1 MNAVF
6 VKLVNMSVA
15 AGWLIL
21 AVLVLRLLLKK
32 APRWITCL
40 LWAMVAVRLVCPIS
54 LQSPVS
60 AYQVAA
66 PAAVQ
71 KSGQVEYFHY
81 VYESGDKPS
90 IQLDVDAIRPAEALP
105 AQPQTT
111 PEQSAAAEPVQGQGE
126 LSGYGLET
134 PKKYVTATAD
144 GADST
149 IYVGSQT
156 SDGRWYVLTPDG
168 VVRLAAQADG
178 EALSRSIYDMA
189 VLPELP
195 VITEKNLIS
204 LTLTGAEGKQVTFS
218 VDESGVRKSGAQDV
232 TEKTAELVAELG
244 KLAVTACV
252 DYDPADGAAAVCGLD
267 VPEAILAVNY
277 VNAHGGDGALTLTV
291 GGSTGDGGR
300 YVTLDGDTTIYRME
314 ETALAQVLT
323 LAALGLS

>member
-1 MNAVF
+1 MKRRIRAMA
-6 VKLVNMSVA
+6 LLA
-15 AGWLIL
+15 ALT
-21 AVLVLRLLLKK
+21 LLCGCGKK
-32 APRWITCL
+32 
-40 LWAMVAVRLVCPIS
+40 
-54 LQSPVS
+54 
-60 AYQVAA
+60 
-66 PAAVQ
+66 
-71 KSGQVEYFHY
+71 E
-81 VYESGDKPS
+81 
-90 IQLDVDAIRPAEALP
+90 
-105 AQPQTT
+105 AQPQQEDMAVNIVPVEGVTALELCDGEVT
-111 PEQSAAAEPVQGQGE
+111 LRFARTDDTWHWVDDGTFPLAQDAVAALLALPSSLAAAEPVQGQGE

-195 VITEKNLIS
+195 AITEENLIS

-218 VDESGVRKSGAQDV
+218 VDESGVRRSGARDV
-232 TEKTAELVAELG
+232 TEKTASLVDELG

-252 DYDPADGAAAVCGLD
+252 DYDPADGAAEVCGLD
-267 VPEAILAVNY
+267 VPAAVLAVNY

-300 YVTLDGDTTIYRME
+300 YVTLNGDATIYRME
-314 ETALAQVLT
+314 ETGLAQVLT

>member
-1 MNAVF
+1 MKRRIRAMA
-6 VKLVNMSVA
+6 LLA
-15 AGWLIL
+15 ALT
-21 AVLVLRLLLKK
+21 LLCGCGKK
-32 APRWITCL
+32 
-40 LWAMVAVRLVCPIS
+40 
-54 LQSPVS
+54 
-60 AYQVAA
+60 
-66 PAAVQ
+66 
-71 KSGQVEYFHY
+71 E
-81 VYESGDKPS
+81 
-90 IQLDVDAIRPAEALP
+90 
-105 AQPQTT
+105 AQPQQEDMAVNIVPVEGVTALELCDGEVT
-111 PEQSAAAEPVQGQGE
+111 LRFARTDDTWHWVDDGTFPLDQDAVAALLALPSSLAAAEPVQGQGE

-149 IYVGSQT
+149 IYVWSQT
-156 SDGRWYVLTPDG
+156 SDGHWYVLTPDG

-195 VITEKNLIS
+195 AITEENLIS

-218 VDESGVRKSGAQDV
+218 VDESGVRRSGARDV
-232 TEKTAELVAELG
+232 TEKTASLVDELG

-267 VPEAILAVNY
+267 MPEAILAVNY

-300 YVTLDGDTTIYRME
+300 YVTLNGDATIYRME
-314 ETALAQVLT
+314 ETGLAQVLT

>member
-1 MNAVF
+1 MKRRIRAMA
-6 VKLVNMSVA
+6 LLA
-15 AGWLIL
+15 ALT
-21 AVLVLRLLLKK
+21 LLCGCGKK
-32 APRWITCL
+32 
-40 LWAMVAVRLVCPIS
+40 
-54 LQSPVS
+54 
-60 AYQVAA
+60 
-66 PAAVQ
+66 
-71 KSGQVEYFHY
+71 E
-81 VYESGDKPS
+81 
-90 IQLDVDAIRPAEALP
+90 
-105 AQPQTT
+105 AQPQQEDMAVNIVPVEGVTALELCDGEVT
-111 PEQSAAAEPVQGQGE
+111 LRFARTDDTWHWVVDGTFPLDQDAVAALLALPSSLAAAEPVQGQGE

-168 VVRLAAQADG
+168 VVRLAAEADG
-178 EALSRSIYDMA
+178 AALSRSIYDMA

-195 VITEKNLIS
+195 AITEENLIS
-204 LTLTGAEGKQVTFS
+204 LTLIGAEGKQVTFS
-218 VDESGVRKSGAQDV
+218 VDESGVRRSGARDV
-232 TEKTAELVAELG
+232 TEKTASLVDELG

-300 YVTLDGDTTIYRME
+300 YVTLNGDATIYRME
-314 ETALAQVLT
+314 ETGLAQVLT

>member
-1 MNAVF
+1 MKRRIRAMA
-6 VKLVNMSVA
+6 LLA
-15 AGWLIL
+15 ALT
-21 AVLVLRLLLKK
+21 LLCGCGKK
-32 APRWITCL
+32 
-40 LWAMVAVRLVCPIS
+40 
-54 LQSPVS
+54 
-60 AYQVAA
+60 
-66 PAAVQ
+66 
-71 KSGQVEYFHY
+71 E
-81 VYESGDKPS
+81 
-90 IQLDVDAIRPAEALP
+90 
-105 AQPQTT
+105 AQPQQEDVAVNIVPVEGVTALELCDGEVT
-111 PEQSAAAEPVQGQGE
+111 LRFARTDDTWYWVDDGTFPLDQNAAAALLALPSSLAAAEPVQGQGE

-195 VITEKNLIS
+195 AITEENLIS

-218 VDESGVRKSGAQDV
+218 VDESGVRRSGARDV
-232 TEKTAELVAELG
+232 TEKTASLVDELG

-300 YVTLDGDTTIYRME
+300 YVTLNGDATIYRME
-314 ETALAQVLT
+314 ETGLAQVLT

>member
-1 MNAVF
+1 MKRRIRAMA
-6 VKLVNMSVA
+6 LLA
-15 AGWLIL
+15 ALT
-21 AVLVLRLLLKK
+21 LLCGCGKK
-32 APRWITCL
+32 
-40 LWAMVAVRLVCPIS
+40 
-54 LQSPVS
+54 
-60 AYQVAA
+60 
-66 PAAVQ
+66 
-71 KSGQVEYFHY
+71 E
-81 VYESGDKPS
+81 
-90 IQLDVDAIRPAEALP
+90 
-105 AQPQTT
+105 AQPQQEDMAVNIVPVEGVTALELCDGEVT
-111 PEQSAAAEPVQGQGE
+111 LRFARTDDTWHWVDDGTFPLDQDAVAALLALPSSLAAAEPVQGQGE
-126 LSGYGLET
+126 LSDYGLET

-156 SDGRWYVLTPDG
+156 SDGHWYVLTPDG

-195 VITEKNLIS
+195 AITEENLIS

-218 VDESGVRKSGAQDV
+218 VDESGVRRSGARDV
-232 TEKTAELVAELG
+232 TEKTASLVDELG

-300 YVTLDGDTTIYRME
+300 YVTLNGDATIYRME
-314 ETALAQVLT
+314 ETGLAQVLT

>member
-1 MNAVF
+1 MKRRIRAMA
-6 VKLVNMSVA
+6 LLA
-15 AGWLIL
+15 ALT
-21 AVLVLRLLLKK
+21 LLCGCGKK
-32 APRWITCL
+32 
-40 LWAMVAVRLVCPIS
+40 
-54 LQSPVS
+54 
-60 AYQVAA
+60 
-66 PAAVQ
+66 
-71 KSGQVEYFHY
+71 E
-81 VYESGDKPS
+81 
-90 IQLDVDAIRPAEALP
+90 
-105 AQPQTT
+105 AQPQQEDMAVNIVPVEGVTALELCDGEVT
-111 PEQSAAAEPVQGQGE
+111 LRFARTDDTWHWVDDGTFPLDQNAVAALLALPSSLAAAEPVQGQGE

-195 VITEKNLIS
+195 AITEENLIS

-218 VDESGVRKSGAQDV
+218 VDESGVRRSGARDV
-232 TEKTAELVAELG
+232 TEKTASLVDELG

-277 VNAHGGDGALTLTV
+277 VNAHGGDGALTLTI

-300 YVTLDGDTTIYRME
+300 YVTLNGDTTIYRME
-314 ETALAQVLT
+314 ETGLAQVLT

>member
-1 MNAVF
+1 MKRRIQAMA
-6 VKLVNMSVA
+6 LLA
-15 AGWLIL
+15 ALT
-21 AVLVLRLLLKK
+21 LLCGCGKK
-32 APRWITCL
+32 
-40 LWAMVAVRLVCPIS
+40 
-54 LQSPVS
+54 
-60 AYQVAA
+60 
-66 PAAVQ
+66 
-71 KSGQVEYFHY
+71 E
-81 VYESGDKPS
+81 
-90 IQLDVDAIRPAEALP
+90 
-105 AQPQTT
+105 AQPQQEDMAVNIVPVEGVTALELCDGEVT
-111 PEQSAAAEPVQGQGE
+111 LRFARTDDTWHWVEDGTFPLDQDAVAALLALPSSLAAAEPVQGQGE

-149 IYVGSQT
+149 IYVGAQT
-156 SDGRWYVLTPDG
+156 SDGHWYVLTPDG

-195 VITEKNLIS
+195 AITEENLIS
-204 LTLTGAEGKQVTFS
+204 LTLTGSEGKQVTFS
-218 VDESGVRKSGAQDV
+218 VDESGVRRSGARDV
-232 TEKTAELVAELG
+232 TEKTASLVDELG

-300 YVTLDGDTTIYRME
+300 YVTLNGDATIYRME
-314 ETALAQVLT
+314 ETGLAQVLT

>member
-1 MNAVF
+1 MKRRIRAMA
-6 VKLVNMSVA
+6 LLA
-15 AGWLIL
+15 ALT
-21 AVLVLRLLLKK
+21 LLCGCGKK
-32 APRWITCL
+32 
-40 LWAMVAVRLVCPIS
+40 
-54 LQSPVS
+54 
-60 AYQVAA
+60 
-66 PAAVQ
+66 
-71 KSGQVEYFHY
+71 E
-81 VYESGDKPS
+81 
-90 IQLDVDAIRPAEALP
+90 
-105 AQPQTT
+105 AQPQQEDMAVNIVPVEGVTALELCDGEVT
-111 PEQSAAAEPVQGQGE
+111 LRFARTDDTWHWVDDGTFPLDQDAVAALLALPSSLAAAEPVQGQGE

-195 VITEKNLIS
+195 AITAENLIS

-218 VDESGVRKSGAQDV
+218 VDESGARRSGARDV
-232 TEKTAELVAELG
+232 TEKTASLVDELG

-300 YVTLDGDTTIYRME
+300 YVTLNGDATIYRME
-314 ETALAQVLT
+314 ETGLAQVLT

>member
-1 MNAVF
+1 MKRRIRAMA
-6 VKLVNMSVA
+6 LLA
-15 AGWLIL
+15 ALT
-21 AVLVLRLLLKK
+21 LLCGCGKK
-32 APRWITCL
+32 
-40 LWAMVAVRLVCPIS
+40 
-54 LQSPVS
+54 
-60 AYQVAA
+60 
-66 PAAVQ
+66 
-71 KSGQVEYFHY
+71 E
-81 VYESGDKPS
+81 
-90 IQLDVDAIRPAEALP
+90 
-105 AQPQTT
+105 AQPQQEDMAVNIVPVEGVTALELCDGEVT
-111 PEQSAAAEPVQGQGE
+111 LRFARTDDTWHWVDDGTFPLDQDAVAALLALPSSLAAAEPVQGQGE

-189 VLPELP
+189 VLPELSA
-195 VITEKNLIS
+195 ITEENLIS

-218 VDESGVRKSGAQDV
+218 VDESGVRRSGARDV
-232 TEKTAELVAELG
+232 TEKTASLVDELG

-300 YVTLDGDTTIYRME
+300 YVTLNGDATIYRME
-314 ETALAQVLT
+314 EMGLAQVLT

>member
-1 MNAVF
+1 MKRRIRAMA
-6 VKLVNMSVA
+6 LLA
-15 AGWLIL
+15 ALT
-21 AVLVLRLLLKK
+21 LLCGCGKK
-32 APRWITCL
+32 
-40 LWAMVAVRLVCPIS
+40 
-54 LQSPVS
+54 
-60 AYQVAA
+60 
-66 PAAVQ
+66 
-71 KSGQVEYFHY
+71 E
-81 VYESGDKPS
+81 
-90 IQLDVDAIRPAEALP
+90 
-105 AQPQTT
+105 AQPQQEDMAVNIVPVEGVTALELCDGEVT
-111 PEQSAAAEPVQGQGE
+111 LRFARTDDTWHWVDDGTFPLDQDAVAALLALPSSLAAAEPVQGQGE

-195 VITEKNLIS
+195 TITEENLIS

-218 VDESGVRKSGAQDV
+218 VDESGVRRSGARDV
-232 TEKTAELVAELG
+232 TEKTASLVDELG

-300 YVTLDGDTTIYRME
+300 YVTLNGDATIYRME
-314 ETALAQVLT
+314 ETGLAQVLT

>member
-1 MNAVF
+1 MKRRIRAMA
-6 VKLVNMSVA
+6 LLA
-15 AGWLIL
+15 ALT
-21 AVLVLRLLLKK
+21 LLCGCGKK
-32 APRWITCL
+32 
-40 LWAMVAVRLVCPIS
+40 
-54 LQSPVS
+54 
-60 AYQVAA
+60 
-66 PAAVQ
+66 
-71 KSGQVEYFHY
+71 E
-81 VYESGDKPS
+81 
-90 IQLDVDAIRPAEALP
+90 
-105 AQPQTT
+105 AQPQQEDMAVNIVPVEGVTALELCDGEVT
-111 PEQSAAAEPVQGQGE
+111 LRFARTDDTWHWVDDGTFPLDQQAVAALLALPSSLAAAEPVQGQGE

-195 VITEKNLIS
+195 AITEENLIS

-218 VDESGVRKSGAQDV
+218 VDESGARRSGARDV
-232 TEKTAELVAELG
+232 TEKTASLVDELG

-300 YVTLDGDTTIYRME
+300 YVTLNGDATIYRME
-314 ETALAQVLT
+314 ETGLAQVLT

>member
-1 MNAVF
+1 MKRRIRAMA
-6 VKLVNMSVA
+6 LLA
-15 AGWLIL
+15 ALT
-21 AVLVLRLLLKK
+21 LLCGCGKK
-32 APRWITCL
+32 
-40 LWAMVAVRLVCPIS
+40 
-54 LQSPVS
+54 
-60 AYQVAA
+60 
-66 PAAVQ
+66 
-71 KSGQVEYFHY
+71 E
-81 VYESGDKPS
+81 
-90 IQLDVDAIRPAEALP
+90 
-105 AQPQTT
+105 AQPQQEDMAVNIVPVEGVTALELCDGEVT
-111 PEQSAAAEPVQGQGE
+111 LRFARTDDTWHWVDDGTFPLDQNAVAALLALPSSLAAAEPVQGQGE

-156 SDGRWYVLTPDG
+156 SDGHWYVLTPDG

-195 VITEKNLIS
+195 AITEENLIS

-218 VDESGVRKSGAQDV
+218 VDESGVRRSGARDV
-232 TEKTAELVAELG
+232 TEKTASLVDELG

-277 VNAHGGDGALTLTV
+277 FNAHGGDGALTLTV

-300 YVTLDGDTTIYRME
+300 YVTLNGDATIYRME
-314 ETALAQVLT
+314 ETGLAQVLT

>member
-1 MNAVF
+1 MKRRIQAMA
-6 VKLVNMSVA
+6 LLA
-15 AGWLIL
+15 ALT
-21 AVLVLRLLLKK
+21 LLCGCGKK
-32 APRWITCL
+32 
-40 LWAMVAVRLVCPIS
+40 
-54 LQSPVS
+54 
-60 AYQVAA
+60 
-66 PAAVQ
+66 
-71 KSGQVEYFHY
+71 E
-81 VYESGDKPS
+81 
-90 IQLDVDAIRPAEALP
+90 
-105 AQPQTT
+105 AQPQQEDMAVNIVPVEGVTALELCDGEVT
-111 PEQSAAAEPVQGQGE
+111 LRFARTDDTWHWVDDGTFPLDQDAVAALLALPSSLAAAEPVQGQGE

-195 VITEKNLIS
+195 AITEENLIS
-204 LTLTGAEGKQVTFS
+204 LTLTGAEGEQVTFS
-218 VDESGVRKSGAQDV
+218 VDESGVRKSGARDV
-232 TEKTAELVAELG
+232 TEKTASLVDELG

-300 YVTLDGDTTIYRME
+300 YVTLNGDATIYRME
-314 ETALAQVLT
+314 ETGLAQVLT

>member
-1 MNAVF
+1 MKRRIRAMA
-6 VKLVNMSVA
+6 LLA
-15 AGWLIL
+15 ALT
-21 AVLVLRLLLKK
+21 LLCGCGKK
-32 APRWITCL
+32 
-40 LWAMVAVRLVCPIS
+40 
-54 LQSPVS
+54 
-60 AYQVAA
+60 
-66 PAAVQ
+66 
-71 KSGQVEYFHY
+71 E
-81 VYESGDKPS
+81 
-90 IQLDVDAIRPAEALP
+90 
-105 AQPQTT
+105 AQPQQEDMAVNIVPVEGVTALELCDGEVT
-111 PEQSAAAEPVQGQGE
+111 LRFARTDDTWHWVDDETFPLDQDAVAALLALPSSLAAAEPVQGQGE

-178 EALSRSIYDMA
+178 AALSRSIYDMA

-195 VITEKNLIS
+195 AITEENLIS

-218 VDESGVRKSGAQDV
+218 VDESGVRRSGARDV
-232 TEKTAELVAELG
+232 TEKTASLVDELG

-267 VPEAILAVNY
+267 APEAILAVNY

-300 YVTLDGDTTIYRME
+300 YVTLNGDATIYRME
-314 ETALAQVLT
+314 ETGLAQVLT

>member
-1 MNAVF
+1 MKRRIRAMA
-6 VKLVNMSVA
+6 LLA
-15 AGWLIL
+15 ALT
-21 AVLVLRLLLKK
+21 LLCGCGKK
-32 APRWITCL
+32 
-40 LWAMVAVRLVCPIS
+40 
-54 LQSPVS
+54 
-60 AYQVAA
+60 
-66 PAAVQ
+66 
-71 KSGQVEYFHY
+71 E
-81 VYESGDKPS
+81 
-90 IQLDVDAIRPAEALP
+90 
-105 AQPQTT
+105 AQPQQEDMAVNIVPVEGVTALELCDGEVT
-111 PEQSAAAEPVQGQGE
+111 LRFARTDDTWHWVDDGTFPLDQDAVAALLALPSSLAAAEPVQGQGE

-195 VITEKNLIS
+195 AITGENLIS

-218 VDESGVRKSGAQDV
+218 VDESGVRKSGARDV
-232 TEKTAELVAELG
+232 TEKTASLVDELG

-300 YVTLDGDTTIYRME
+300 YVTLNGDATIYRME
-314 ETALAQVLT
+314 ETGLAQVLT

>member
-1 MNAVF
+1 MKRRIRAMA
-6 VKLVNMSVA
+6 LLA
-15 AGWLIL
+15 ALT
-21 AVLVLRLLLKK
+21 LLCGCGKK
-32 APRWITCL
+32 
-40 LWAMVAVRLVCPIS
+40 
-54 LQSPVS
+54 
-60 AYQVAA
+60 
-66 PAAVQ
+66 
-71 KSGQVEYFHY
+71 E
-81 VYESGDKPS
+81 
-90 IQLDVDAIRPAEALP
+90 
-105 AQPQTT
+105 AQPQQEDMAVNIVPVEGVTALELCDGEVT
-111 PEQSAAAEPVQGQGE
+111 LRFARTDDTWHWVDDGTFPLDQQAVAALLALPSSLAAAEPVQGQGE

-134 PKKYVTATAD
+134 PKKYVTATPD

-195 VITEKNLIS
+195 AITEENLIS

-218 VDESGVRKSGAQDV
+218 VDESGVRRSGARDV
-232 TEKTAELVAELG
+232 TEKTASLVDELG

-300 YVTLDGDTTIYRME
+300 YVTLNGDATIYRME
-314 ETALAQVLT
+314 ETGLAQVLT

>member
-1 MNAVF
+1 MKRRIRAMA
-6 VKLVNMSVA
+6 LLA
-15 AGWLIL
+15 ALT
-21 AVLVLRLLLKK
+21 LLCGCGKK
-32 APRWITCL
+32 
-40 LWAMVAVRLVCPIS
+40 
-54 LQSPVS
+54 
-60 AYQVAA
+60 
-66 PAAVQ
+66 
-71 KSGQVEYFHY
+71 E
-81 VYESGDKPS
+81 
-90 IQLDVDAIRPAEALP
+90 
-105 AQPQTT
+105 AQPQQEDMAVNIVPVEGVTALELCDGEVT
-111 PEQSAAAEPVQGQGE
+111 LRFARTDDTWHWVDDGTFPLDQDAVAALLALPSSLAAAEPVQGQGE

-195 VITEKNLIS
+195 AITEENLIS

-218 VDESGVRKSGAQDV
+218 VDESGVRRAGARDV
-232 TEKTAELVAELG
+232 TEKTASLVDELG

-300 YVTLDGDTTIYRME
+300 YVTLNGDATIYRME
-314 ETALAQVLT
+314 ETGLAQVLT

>member
-1 MNAVF
+1 MKRRIRAMA
-6 VKLVNMSVA
+6 LLA
-15 AGWLIL
+15 ALT
-21 AVLVLRLLLKK
+21 LLCGCGKK
-32 APRWITCL
+32 
-40 LWAMVAVRLVCPIS
+40 
-54 LQSPVS
+54 
-60 AYQVAA
+60 
-66 PAAVQ
+66 
-71 KSGQVEYFHY
+71 E
-81 VYESGDKPS
+81 
-90 IQLDVDAIRPAEALP
+90 
-105 AQPQTT
+105 AQPQQEDMAVNIVPVEGVTALELCDGEVT
-111 PEQSAAAEPVQGQGE
+111 LRFARTDDTWHWVDDGTFPLDQDAVAVLLALPSSLAAAEPVQGQGE

-149 IYVGSQT
+149 INVGSQT

-195 VITEKNLIS
+195 AITEENLIS

-218 VDESGVRKSGAQDV
+218 VDESGVRRSGARDV
-232 TEKTAELVAELG
+232 TEKTASLVDELG

-300 YVTLDGDTTIYRME
+300 YVTLNGDATIYRME
-314 ETALAQVLT
+314 ETGLAQVLT

>member
-1 MNAVF
+1 MKRRIRAMA
-6 VKLVNMSVA
+6 LLA
-15 AGWLIL
+15 ALT
-21 AVLVLRLLLKK
+21 LLCGCGKK
-32 APRWITCL
+32 
-40 LWAMVAVRLVCPIS
+40 
-54 LQSPVS
+54 
-60 AYQVAA
+60 
-66 PAAVQ
+66 
-71 KSGQVEYFHY
+71 E
-81 VYESGDKPS
+81 
-90 IQLDVDAIRPAEALP
+90 
-105 AQPQTT
+105 AQPQQEDMAVNIVPVEGVTALELCDGEVT
-111 PEQSAAAEPVQGQGE
+111 LRFARTDDTWHWVDDGTFPLDQDAVAALLALPSSLAAAESVQGQGE

-195 VITEKNLIS
+195 AITEENLIS

-218 VDESGVRKSGAQDV
+218 VDESGVRRSGARDV
-232 TEKTAELVAELG
+232 TGKTASLVDELG

-267 VPEAILAVNY
+267 APEAILAVNY

-300 YVTLDGDTTIYRME
+300 YVTLNGDATIYCME
-314 ETALAQVLT
+314 ETGLAQVLT

>member
-1 MNAVF
+1 MKRRIRAMA
-6 VKLVNMSVA
+6 LLA
-15 AGWLIL
+15 ALT
-21 AVLVLRLLLKK
+21 LLCGCGKK
-32 APRWITCL
+32 
-40 LWAMVAVRLVCPIS
+40 
-54 LQSPVS
+54 
-60 AYQVAA
+60 
-66 PAAVQ
+66 
-71 KSGQVEYFHY
+71 E
-81 VYESGDKPS
+81 
-90 IQLDVDAIRPAEALP
+90 
-105 AQPQTT
+105 AQPQQEDMAVNIVPVEGVTALELCDGEVT
-111 PEQSAAAEPVQGQGE
+111 LRFARTDDTWHWVDDGTFPLDQDAVSALLALPSSLAAAEPVQGQGE

-156 SDGRWYVLTPDG
+156 SDGHWYVLTPDG

-195 VITEKNLIS
+195 AITEENLIS

-218 VDESGVRKSGAQDV
+218 VDESGVRRSGARDV
-232 TEKTAELVAELG
+232 TEKTASLVDELG

-300 YVTLDGDTTIYRME
+300 YVTLNGDATIYRME
-314 ETALAQVLT
+314 ETGLAQVLT

>member
-1 MNAVF
+1 MKRRIQAMA
-6 VKLVNMSVA
+6 LLA
-15 AGWLIL
+15 ALT
-21 AVLVLRLLLKK
+21 LLCGCGKK
-32 APRWITCL
+32 
-40 LWAMVAVRLVCPIS
+40 
-54 LQSPVS
+54 
-60 AYQVAA
+60 
-66 PAAVQ
+66 
-71 KSGQVEYFHY
+71 E
-81 VYESGDKPS
+81 
-90 IQLDVDAIRPAEALP
+90 
-105 AQPQTT
+105 AQPQQEDMAVNTVPVEGVT
-111 PEQSAAAEPVQGQGE
+111 ALELCDGEVTLRFARTDDTWHWVDDGTFPLDQNAAAELLALPSSLAAAEPVQDQGE

-134 PKKYVTATAD
+134 PRRYVTATAD

-156 SDGRWYVLTPDG
+156 SDGHWYVLTPDG

-195 VITEKNLIS
+195 AITEENLIS

-218 VDESGVRKSGAQDV
+218 VDESGVRRSGARDV
-232 TEKTAELVAELG
+232 TEKTASLVDELG

-300 YVTLDGDTTIYRME
+300 YVTLNGDTTIYRME
-314 ETALAQVLT
+314 ETGLAQVLT

>member
-1 MNAVF
+1 MKRRIRAMA
-6 VKLVNMSVA
+6 LLA
-15 AGWLIL
+15 ALT
-21 AVLVLRLLLKK
+21 LLCGCGKK
-32 APRWITCL
+32 
-40 LWAMVAVRLVCPIS
+40 
-54 LQSPVS
+54 
-60 AYQVAA
+60 
-66 PAAVQ
+66 
-71 KSGQVEYFHY
+71 E
-81 VYESGDKPS
+81 
-90 IQLDVDAIRPAEALP
+90 
-105 AQPQTT
+105 AQPQQEDMAVNIVPVEGVTALELCDGEVT
-111 PEQSAAAEPVQGQGE
+111 LRFARTDDTWHWVDDGTFPLDQDAVAALLALPSSLAAAEPVQGQGE

-156 SDGRWYVLTPDG
+156 SDGRWYMLTPDG

-195 VITEKNLIS
+195 AITEENLIS

-218 VDESGVRKSGAQDV
+218 VDESGVRRSGARDV
-232 TEKTAELVAELG
+232 TEKTASLVDELG

-267 VPEAILAVNY
+267 APEAILAVNY

-300 YVTLDGDTTIYRME
+300 YVTLNGDATIYRME
-314 ETALAQVLT
+314 ETGLAQVLT

>member
-1 MNAVF
+1 MKRRIRAMA
-6 VKLVNMSVA
+6 LLA
-15 AGWLIL
+15 ALT
-21 AVLVLRLLLKK
+21 LLCGCGKK
-32 APRWITCL
+32 
-40 LWAMVAVRLVCPIS
+40 
-54 LQSPVS
+54 
-60 AYQVAA
+60 
-66 PAAVQ
+66 
-71 KSGQVEYFHY
+71 E
-81 VYESGDKPS
+81 
-90 IQLDVDAIRPAEALP
+90 
-105 AQPQTT
+105 AQPQQEDMAVNIVPVEGVTALELCDGEVT
-111 PEQSAAAEPVQGQGE
+111 LRFARTDDTWHWVDDGTFPLDQDAVAALLALPSSLAAAEPVQGQGE

-195 VITEKNLIS
+195 AITEENLIS

-218 VDESGVRKSGAQDV
+218 VDESGVRRSGARDV
-232 TEKTAELVAELG
+232 TEKTASLVDELG

-277 VNAHGGDGALTLTV
+277 VNAYGGDGALTLTV

-300 YVTLDGDTTIYRME
+300 YVTLNGDATIYRME
-314 ETALAQVLT
+314 ETGLAQVLT

>member
-1 MNAVF
+1 MKRRIRAMA
-6 VKLVNMSVA
+6 LLA
-15 AGWLIL
+15 ALT
-21 AVLVLRLLLKK
+21 LLCGCGKK
-32 APRWITCL
+32 
-40 LWAMVAVRLVCPIS
+40 
-54 LQSPVS
+54 
-60 AYQVAA
+60 
-66 PAAVQ
+66 
-71 KSGQVEYFHY
+71 E
-81 VYESGDKPS
+81 
-90 IQLDVDAIRPAEALP
+90 
-105 AQPQTT
+105 AQPQQEDMAVNIVPVEGVTALELCDGEVT
-111 PEQSAAAEPVQGQGE
+111 LRFARTDDTWHWVDDGTFPLDQDAVAALLALPSSLAAAEPVQGQGE

-195 VITEKNLIS
+195 AITEENLIS

-218 VDESGVRKSGAQDV
+218 VDESGVRKSGARDV
-232 TEKTAELVAELG
+232 TEKTASLVDELG
-244 KLAVTACV
+244 KLAVTTCV

-300 YVTLDGDTTIYRME
+300 YVTLNGDTTIYRME
-314 ETALAQVLT
+314 ETGLAQVLT

>member
-1 MNAVF
+1 MKRRIRAMA
-6 VKLVNMSVA
+6 LLA
-15 AGWLIL
+15 ALT
-21 AVLVLRLLLKK
+21 LLCGCGKK
-32 APRWITCL
+32 
-40 LWAMVAVRLVCPIS
+40 
-54 LQSPVS
+54 
-60 AYQVAA
+60 
-66 PAAVQ
+66 
-71 KSGQVEYFHY
+71 E
-81 VYESGDKPS
+81 
-90 IQLDVDAIRPAEALP
+90 
-105 AQPQTT
+105 AQPQQEDMAVNIVPVEGVTALELCDGEVT
-111 PEQSAAAEPVQGQGE
+111 LRFARTDDTWHWVDDGTFPLDQDAVAALLALPSSLAAAEPVQGQGE

-156 SDGRWYVLTPDG
+156 SDGRWYVLMPDG

-195 VITEKNLIS
+195 AITEENLIS

-218 VDESGVRKSGAQDV
+218 VDESGVRRSGARDV
-232 TEKTAELVAELG
+232 TEKTASLVDELG

-300 YVTLDGDTTIYRME
+300 YVTLNGGATIYRME
-314 ETALAQVLT
+314 ETGLAQVLT

>member
-1 MNAVF
+1 MKRRIRAMA
-6 VKLVNMSVA
+6 LLA
-15 AGWLIL
+15 ALT
-21 AVLVLRLLLKK
+21 LLCGCGKK
-32 APRWITCL
+32 
-40 LWAMVAVRLVCPIS
+40 
-54 LQSPVS
+54 
-60 AYQVAA
+60 
-66 PAAVQ
+66 
-71 KSGQVEYFHY
+71 E
-81 VYESGDKPS
+81 
-90 IQLDVDAIRPAEALP
+90 
-105 AQPQTT
+105 AQPQQEDMAVNIVPVEGVTALELCDGEVT
-111 PEQSAAAEPVQGQGE
+111 LRFARTDDTWHWVDDGTFPLDQQAVAALLALPSSLAAAEPVQGQGE

-156 SDGRWYVLTPDG
+156 SDGHWYVLTPDG
-168 VVRLAAQADG
+168 VVRLAAEADG
-178 EALSRSIYDMA
+178 AALSRSIYDMA

-195 VITEKNLIS
+195 AITEEELSS

-218 VDESGVRKSGAQDV
+218 VDESGVRRSGARDV
-232 TEKTAELVAELG
+232 TEKTASLVDELG

-300 YVTLDGDTTIYRME
+300 YVTLNGDATIYRME
-314 ETALAQVLT
+314 ETGLAQVLT

>member
-1 MNAVF
+1 MKRRIRAMA
-6 VKLVNMSVA
+6 LLA
-15 AGWLIL
+15 ALT
-21 AVLVLRLLLKK
+21 LLCGCGKK
-32 APRWITCL
+32 
-40 LWAMVAVRLVCPIS
+40 
-54 LQSPVS
+54 
-60 AYQVAA
+60 
-66 PAAVQ
+66 
-71 KSGQVEYFHY
+71 E
-81 VYESGDKPS
+81 
-90 IQLDVDAIRPAEALP
+90 
-105 AQPQTT
+105 AQPQQEDMAVNIVPVEGVTALELCDGEVT
-111 PEQSAAAEPVQGQGE
+111 LRFARTDDTWHWVDDGTFPLDQDAVAALLALPSSLAAAEPVQGQGE

-195 VITEKNLIS
+195 VITEENLIS

-218 VDESGVRKSGAQDV
+218 VDESGVRKSGTRDV
-232 TEKTAELVAELG
+232 TEKTAELVDELG

-300 YVTLDGDTTIYRME
+300 YVTLNGDATIYRME
-314 ETALAQVLT
+314 ETGLAQVLT

>member
-1 MNAVF
+1 MKRRIRAMA
-6 VKLVNMSVA
+6 LLA
-15 AGWLIL
+15 ALT
-21 AVLVLRLLLKK
+21 LLCGCGKK
-32 APRWITCL
+32 
-40 LWAMVAVRLVCPIS
+40 
-54 LQSPVS
+54 
-60 AYQVAA
+60 
-66 PAAVQ
+66 
-71 KSGQVEYFHY
+71 E
-81 VYESGDKPS
+81 
-90 IQLDVDAIRPAEALP
+90 
-105 AQPQTT
+105 AQPQQEDMAVNIVPVEGVTALELCDGEVT
-111 PEQSAAAEPVQGQGE
+111 LRFARTDDTWHWVDDGTFPLDQDAVAALLALPSSLAAAEPVQGQGE

-156 SDGRWYVLTPDG
+156 SDGHWYVLTPDG

-195 VITEKNLIS
+195 AITEENLIS

-218 VDESGVRKSGAQDV
+218 VDESGVRKSGARDV
-232 TEKTAELVAELG
+232 TEKTASLVDELG

-252 DYDPADGAAAVCGLD
+252 DYDPADGAAAVCGLN

-300 YVTLDGDTTIYRME
+300 YVTLNGDATIYRME
-314 ETALAQVLT
+314 ETGLAQVLT

>member
-1 MNAVF
+1 MKRRIRAMA
-6 VKLVNMSVA
+6 LLA
-15 AGWLIL
+15 ALT
-21 AVLVLRLLLKK
+21 LLCGCGKK
-32 APRWITCL
+32 
-40 LWAMVAVRLVCPIS
+40 
-54 LQSPVS
+54 
-60 AYQVAA
+60 
-66 PAAVQ
+66 
-71 KSGQVEYFHY
+71 E
-81 VYESGDKPS
+81 
-90 IQLDVDAIRPAEALP
+90 
-105 AQPQTT
+105 AQPQQEDMAVNIVPVEGVTALELCDGEVT
-111 PEQSAAAEPVQGQGE
+111 LRFARTDDTWHWVDDGTFPLDQQAVAALLALPSSLAAAEPVQGQGE

-168 VVRLAAQADG
+168 VVRLATQADG

-195 VITEKNLIS
+195 AITEENLIS

-218 VDESGVRKSGAQDV
+218 VDESGVRRSGARDV
-232 TEKTAELVAELG
+232 TEKTASLVDELG

-300 YVTLDGDTTIYRME
+300 YVTLNGDATIYRME
-314 ETALAQVLT
+314 ETGLAQVLT

>member
-1 MNAVF
+1 MKRQIRAMA
-6 VKLVNMSVA
+6 LLA
-15 AGWLIL
+15 ALT
-21 AVLVLRLLLKK
+21 LLCGCGKK
-32 APRWITCL
+32 
-40 LWAMVAVRLVCPIS
+40 
-54 LQSPVS
+54 
-60 AYQVAA
+60 
-66 PAAVQ
+66 
-71 KSGQVEYFHY
+71 E
-81 VYESGDKPS
+81 
-90 IQLDVDAIRPAEALP
+90 
-105 AQPQTT
+105 AQPQQEDMAVNIVPVEGVTALELCDGEVT
-111 PEQSAAAEPVQGQGE
+111 LRFARTDDTWHWVDDGTFPLDQDAVAALLALPSSLAAAEPVQGQGE

-195 VITEKNLIS
+195 AITEENLIS

-218 VDESGVRKSGAQDV
+218 VDESGVRRSGARDV
-232 TEKTAELVAELG
+232 TEKTALLVDELG

-300 YVTLDGDTTIYRME
+300 YVTLNGDATIYRME
-314 ETALAQVLT
+314 ETGLAQVLT

>member
-1 MNAVF
+1 MKRRIRTMA
-6 VKLVNMSVA
+6 LLA
-15 AGWLIL
+15 ALT
-21 AVLVLRLLLKK
+21 LLCGCGKK
-32 APRWITCL
+32 
-40 LWAMVAVRLVCPIS
+40 
-54 LQSPVS
+54 
-60 AYQVAA
+60 
-66 PAAVQ
+66 
-71 KSGQVEYFHY
+71 E
-81 VYESGDKPS
+81 
-90 IQLDVDAIRPAEALP
+90 
-105 AQPQTT
+105 AQPQQEDMAVNIVPVEGVTALELCDGEVT
-111 PEQSAAAEPVQGQGE
+111 LRFARTDDTWHWVDDETFPVDQDAVAALRALPSSLAAAEPVQGQGE

-149 IYVGSQT
+149 IYVGSQI
-156 SDGRWYVLTPDG
+156 SDGHWYVLTPDG

-195 VITEKNLIS
+195 AITEENLIS

-218 VDESGVRKSGAQDV
+218 VDESGVRRSGARDV
-232 TEKTAELVAELG
+232 TEKTASLVDELG
-244 KLAVTACV
+244 KQAVTACV

-300 YVTLDGDTTIYRME
+300 YVTLNGDATIYRME
-314 ETALAQVLT
+314 ETGLAQVLT

>member
-1 MNAVF
+1 MKRRIRAMA
-6 VKLVNMSVA
+6 LLA
-15 AGWLIL
+15 ALT
-21 AVLVLRLLLKK
+21 LLCGCGKK
-32 APRWITCL
+32 
-40 LWAMVAVRLVCPIS
+40 
-54 LQSPVS
+54 
-60 AYQVAA
+60 
-66 PAAVQ
+66 
-71 KSGQVEYFHY
+71 E
-81 VYESGDKPS
+81 
-90 IQLDVDAIRPAEALP
+90 
-105 AQPQTT
+105 AQPQQEDMAVNIVPVEGVTALELCDGEVT
-111 PEQSAAAEPVQGQGE
+111 LRFARTDDTWHWVDDGTFPLDQQAVAALLALPSSLAAAEPVQGQGE

-195 VITEKNLIS
+195 AITEENLIS

-218 VDESGVRKSGAQDV
+218 VDESGVRRSGARDV
-232 TEKTAELVAELG
+232 TEKTASLVDELG

-267 VPEAILAVNY
+267 APEAILAVNY

-300 YVTLDGDTTIYRME
+300 YVTLNGDATIYRME
-314 ETALAQVLT
+314 ETGLAQVLT

>member
-1 MNAVF
+1 MKRRIQAMA
-6 VKLVNMSVA
+6 LLA
-15 AGWLIL
+15 ALT
-21 AVLVLRLLLKK
+21 LLCGCGKK
-32 APRWITCL
+32 
-40 LWAMVAVRLVCPIS
+40 
-54 LQSPVS
+54 
-60 AYQVAA
+60 
-66 PAAVQ
+66 
-71 KSGQVEYFHY
+71 E
-81 VYESGDKPS
+81 
-90 IQLDVDAIRPAEALP
+90 
-105 AQPQTT
+105 AQPQQEDMAVNTVPVEGVT
-111 PEQSAAAEPVQGQGE
+111 ALELCDGEVTLRFARTDDTWYWVDDGTFPLDQNAAAALLALPSSLAAAEPVQGQGE

-156 SDGRWYVLTPDG
+156 SDGHWYVLTPDG

-195 VITEKNLIS
+195 AITEENLIS

-218 VDESGVRKSGAQDV
+218 VDESGVRRSGARDV
-232 TEKTAELVAELG
+232 TEKTASLVDELG

-300 YVTLDGDTTIYRME
+300 YVTLNGDATIYRME
-314 ETALAQVLT
+314 ETGLAQVLT

>member
-1 MNAVF
+1 MKRRIRAMA
-6 VKLVNMSVA
+6 LLA
-15 AGWLIL
+15 ALT
-21 AVLVLRLLLKK
+21 LLCGCGKK
-32 APRWITCL
+32 
-40 LWAMVAVRLVCPIS
+40 
-54 LQSPVS
+54 
-60 AYQVAA
+60 
-66 PAAVQ
+66 
-71 KSGQVEYFHY
+71 E
-81 VYESGDKPS
+81 
-90 IQLDVDAIRPAEALP
+90 
-105 AQPQTT
+105 AQPQQEDMAVNIVPVEGVTALELCDGEVT
-111 PEQSAAAEPVQGQGE
+111 LRFARTDDTWHWVDDGTFPLDQQAVAALLALPSSLAAAEPVQGQGE

-195 VITEKNLIS
+195 AITEENLIS

-218 VDESGVRKSGAQDV
+218 VDESGVRRSGARDV
-232 TEKTAELVAELG
+232 TGKTASLVDELG

-300 YVTLDGDTTIYRME
+300 YVTLNGDTTIYRME
-314 ETALAQVLT
+314 ETGLAQVLT

>member
-1 MNAVF
+1 MKRRIRAMA
-6 VKLVNMSVA
+6 LLA
-15 AGWLIL
+15 ALT
-21 AVLVLRLLLKK
+21 LLCGCGKK
-32 APRWITCL
+32 
-40 LWAMVAVRLVCPIS
+40 
-54 LQSPVS
+54 
-60 AYQVAA
+60 
-66 PAAVQ
+66 
-71 KSGQVEYFHY
+71 E
-81 VYESGDKPS
+81 
-90 IQLDVDAIRPAEALP
+90 
-105 AQPQTT
+105 AQPQQEDMAVNIVPVEGVTALELCDGEVT
-111 PEQSAAAEPVQGQGE
+111 LRFARTDDTWHWVDDGTFPLDQDAVAALLALPSSMAAAEPVQGQGE

-156 SDGRWYVLTPDG
+156 SDGHWYVLTPDG

-195 VITEKNLIS
+195 AITEENLIS

-218 VDESGVRKSGAQDV
+218 VDESGVRRSGARDV
-232 TEKTAELVAELG
+232 TEKTASLVDELG

-300 YVTLDGDTTIYRME
+300 YVTLNGDATIYRME
-314 ETALAQVLT
+314 ETGLAQVLT

>member
-1 MNAVF
+1 MKRRIRAMA
-6 VKLVNMSVA
+6 LLA
-15 AGWLIL
+15 ALTFLCGCG
-21 AVLVLRLLLKK
+21 KK
-32 APRWITCL
+32 
-40 LWAMVAVRLVCPIS
+40 
-54 LQSPVS
+54 
-60 AYQVAA
+60 
-66 PAAVQ
+66 
-71 KSGQVEYFHY
+71 E
-81 VYESGDKPS
+81 
-90 IQLDVDAIRPAEALP
+90 
-105 AQPQTT
+105 AQPQQEDMAVNIVPVEGVTALELCDGEVT
-111 PEQSAAAEPVQGQGE
+111 LRFARTDDTWHWVDDGTFPLDQDAVAALLALPSSLAAAEPVQGQGE

-195 VITEKNLIS
+195 AITEENLIS

-218 VDESGVRKSGAQDV
+218 VDESGVRRSGARDV
-232 TEKTAELVAELG
+232 TEKTASLVDELG

-300 YVTLDGDTTIYRME
+300 YVTLNGDATIYRME
-314 ETALAQVLT
+314 EMGLAQVLT

>member
-1 MNAVF
+1 MKRRIRAMA
-6 VKLVNMSVA
+6 LLA
-15 AGWLIL
+15 ALT
-21 AVLVLRLLLKK
+21 LLCGCGKK
-32 APRWITCL
+32 
-40 LWAMVAVRLVCPIS
+40 
-54 LQSPVS
+54 
-60 AYQVAA
+60 
-66 PAAVQ
+66 
-71 KSGQVEYFHY
+71 E
-81 VYESGDKPS
+81 
-90 IQLDVDAIRPAEALP
+90 
-105 AQPQTT
+105 AQPQQEDMAVNIVPVEGVTALELCDGEVT
-111 PEQSAAAEPVQGQGE
+111 LRFARTDDTWHWVDDGTFPLDQQAVAALLALPSSLAAAEPVQGQGE

-195 VITEKNLIS
+195 AITEENLIS
-204 LTLTGAEGKQVTFS
+204 LTLTGTEGKQVTFS
-218 VDESGVRKSGAQDV
+218 VDESGVRRSGARDV
-232 TEKTAELVAELG
+232 TEKTASLVDELG

-300 YVTLDGDTTIYRME
+300 YVTLNGDTTIYRME
-314 ETALAQVLT
+314 ETGLAQVLT

>member
-1 MNAVF
+1 MKRRIRAMA
-6 VKLVNMSVA
+6 LLA
-15 AGWLIL
+15 ALT
-21 AVLVLRLLLKK
+21 LLCGCGKK
-32 APRWITCL
+32 
-40 LWAMVAVRLVCPIS
+40 
-54 LQSPVS
+54 
-60 AYQVAA
+60 
-66 PAAVQ
+66 
-71 KSGQVEYFHY
+71 E
-81 VYESGDKPS
+81 
-90 IQLDVDAIRPAEALP
+90 
-105 AQPQTT
+105 AQPQQEDMAVNIVPVEGVTALELCDGEVT
-111 PEQSAAAEPVQGQGE
+111 LRFARTDDTWHWVDDGTFPLDQDAVAALLALPSSLAAAEPVQGQGE
-126 LSGYGLET
+126 LSGYGLEA

-195 VITEKNLIS
+195 AITEENLIS

-218 VDESGVRKSGAQDV
+218 VDESGVRRSGARDV
-232 TEKTAELVAELG
+232 TEKTASLVDELG

-267 VPEAILAVNY
+267 APEAILAVNY

-300 YVTLDGDTTIYRME
+300 YVTLNGDTTIYRME
-314 ETALAQVLT
+314 ETGLAQVLT